1 MHVLA
6 WNLFFPVFF
15 LLFLRK
21 FFFRPVFY
29 LENIFSQALPHA
41 FTLTKSQIL
50 NSSLPRGHESL
61 FFGHGKR
68 APFFFANL
76 KISLSRDSVHLVP
89 YKAAYYQLRVSEDS
103 GLASSWVKALGLR
116 HPAGM
121 PQIRQVAENRIGEP
135 VALLIGA
142 NLT

>member
-29 LENIFSQALPHA
+29 LENIFSQAVPRA

-68 APFFFANL
+68 APFFRQPQDFIIPRFSPFGAL
-76 KISLSRDSVHLVP
+76 QGSLLSAQGKR
-89 YKAAYYQLRVSEDS
+89 
-103 GLASSWVKALGLR
+103 GLR
-116 HPAGM
+116 TSVILGKSPRTPAPRRDASNPPG
-121 PQIRQVAENRIGEP
+121 GGKWEP